1 MGVWFLVAY
10 TMSQALSGA
19 ALRSHRLEARLH
31 GFGHRLVIGG
41 RRHRDRDDGWSAR
54 RCRFVLG
61 LGEAG
66 NWPGAA
72 KVVAEWFPVRERAFA
87 MAIFNSGAA
96 LGAVISPPII
106 VWLQMR
112 YGWQAA
118 FLVTASLGFVWLV
131 LWLLFYHPA
140 RSSSVDDAGRSAR

>member
-1 MGVWFLVAY
+1 VW
-10 TMSQALSGA
+10 SSA
-19 ALRSHRLEARLH
+19 ALAHAAARTAVS
-31 GFGHRLVIGG
+31 FGVFR
-41 RRHRDRDDGWSAR
+41 AA
-54 RCRFVLG
+54 LG

-106 VWLQMR
+106 VWLQLR

-118 FLVTASLGFVWLV
+118 FLVTASLGFLWLV
-131 LWLLFYHPA
+131 LWL
-140 RSSSVDDAGRSAR
+140 